1 MLDVILF
8 GTVLFLDTKWYPIIN
23 PRNMYDIQIQPIHYS
38 ILASFQMNQGLQSS
52 FKALADPTRRSILM
66 HLSNQDMTVQELTD
80 NFDMTRAAV
89 KKHLTILENG
99 KLITAHRQGRDR
111 INRLDTLGLKSV
123 TEWLQYFD
131 KFWDERLE
139 SLRIAIESDTNKGNK
154 NV

>member
-1 MLDVILF
+1 
-8 GTVLFLDTKWYPIIN
+8 
-23 PRNMYDIQIQPIHYS
+23 
-38 ILASFQMNQGLQSS
+38 MNQDIQSS

-66 HLSNQDMTVQELTD
+66 QLSAQDMTVQELTD

-123 TEWLQYFD
+123 TEWLSYFD
-131 KFWDERLE
+131 QFWDERLNH
-139 SLRIAIESDTNKGNK
+139 LKNAIESEKGEK

>member
-1 MLDVILF
+1 
-8 GTVLFLDTKWYPIIN
+8 
-23 PRNMYDIQIQPIHYS
+23 
-38 ILASFQMNQGLQSS
+38 MNQNLQSS

-89 KKHLTILENG
+89 KKHLTILEHG

-111 INRLDTLGLKSV
+111 INRLDTLGMKSV
-123 TEWLQYFD
+123 TEWLNYFD
-131 KFWDERLE
+131 QFWDERLD
-139 SLRIAIESDTNKGNK
+139 SLKTAIESNMEKSNKGDK